1 MSDRKPEDTLRDGA
15 IKSTI
20 WKNQS
25 AKGNFYSAQITK
37 TYRDE
42 DGQYHDGN
50 SFTSNDMLRVSEIA
64 RATHH
69 RINRMGRDNA
79 PAKSHQPAPERR

>member
-25 AKGNFYSAQITK
+25 AKGDFYSAQITK
-37 TYRDE
+37 TYRD
-42 DGQYHDGN
+42 DQGKYHDGV

-64 RATHH
+64 RETHH
-69 RINRMGRDNA
+69 RMNRFNRDNA
-79 PAKSHQPAPERR
+79 PAKSRQPAPERR